1 MPKSKVELYA
11 AIRRDHR
18 LGGISMRAL
27 EHKYGVTWRT
37 VRRALDAQWPEPRKK
52 HRPRTTRLDP
62 YKRLIDGFLQ
72 ADLDAPPKQKHTA
85 KRIFDRLVDEHGAY
99 EISYQMVRSY
109 VAGRRKQILLLAGRS
124 QESVFIPQSHI
135 PGAEAEVDFGDVH
148 IVLAGV
154 PTRCY
159 LFSFRLSYSGKAVH
173 RIFASCGQEAFIEG
187 HVHALKTLGG
197 VPRGRVR
204 YDNLKAA
211 VSRVIGLGRM
221 RVEAERWT
229 QFRSHWGVDAFYC
242 RPGIEG
248 AHEKGGVEGQVGY
261 FRRNHFVP
269 VPVVDSLA
277 QLNEMVD
284 QWDIDDEARRISSRP
299 HTIGEYFRS
308 EQPRLKPL
316 PEEPFETGRWFTP
329 RVDRYSQ
336 ITVRSNRYSVPVR
349 LIGKSVR
356 VLLNA
361 NDLVVYD
368 GRSEAARHER
378 LSTRG
383 GSQLVLEHY
392 LEALIRK
399 PGFFPGSTALEQARS
414 AGRFTPVHD
423 NWWAAARSAHGDA
436 EGTRALIQALLLG
449 RHMRHEHVVA
459 GLAEAFR
466 AGALTADAVALEA
479 RKAADGDAPA
489 PPAPAPEMP
498 APPVEEHAT
507 VTFLAD
513 YRLTHLPPDTRPLPS
528 VAAYDQL
535 LNRRR
540 TGGQGTSQGEAT

>member
-1 MPKSKVELYA
+1 MKSAWYRDIAGGGPA
-11 AIRRDHR
+11 A
-18 LGGISMRAL
+18 LAGG
-27 EHKYGVTWRT
+27 GVTWRT
-37 VRRALDAQWPEPRKK
+37 VRRALDAQWPEPRKR

-62 YKRLIDGFLQ
+62 YKRIIDGFLQ
-72 ADLDAPPKQKHTA
+72 ADLDAPPKQKHTS
-85 KRIFDRLVDEHGAY
+85 KRSFDRLVDEHGAY

-109 VAGRRKQILLLAGRS
+109 VAGRRKQILLIAGRGP
-124 QESVFIPQSHI
+124 ESVFIPQSHI

-173 RIFASCGQEAFIEG
+173 RVFASCGQEAFIEG

-277 QLNEMVD
+277 QLNAMVD

-299 HTIGEYFRS
+299 HMIGEYFRS
-308 EQPRLKPL
+308 EQPSETAAGGAFRDGTLVHPASGSLQPDHRPIQPLLGPRQADRPDGPGPPERQRPCRLRRPDRSRPARAPQHQGRLPAAPGPL
-316 PEEPFETGRWFTP
+316 PRSPHPEARRLP
-329 RVDRYSQ
+329 RLD
-336 ITVRSNRYSVPVR
+336 
-349 LIGKSVR
+349 
-356 VLLNA
+356 
-361 NDLVVYD
+361 
-368 GRSEAARHER
+368 
-378 LSTRG
+378 
-383 GSQLVLEHY
+383 
-392 LEALIRK
+392 
-399 PGFFPGSTALEQARS
+399 
-414 AGRFTPVHD
+414 
-423 NWWAAARSAHGDA
+423 
-436 EGTRALIQALLLG
+436 
-449 RHMRHEHVVA
+449 
-459 GLAEAFR
+459 R
-466 AGALTADAVALEA
+466 AGA
-479 RKAADGDAPA
+479 G
-489 PPAPAPEMP
+489 
-498 APPVEEHAT
+498 
-507 VTFLAD
+507 
-513 YRLTHLPPDTRPLPS
+513 PLGWQVHPS
-528 VAAYDQL
+528 P
-535 LNRRR
+535 
-540 TGGQGTSQGEAT
+540 